1 MCYITQF
8 LRLEL
13 AYITLVNLIYNYRY
27 TSWCPGW
34 CCLGTHTCVDPGCSG
49 NLHIYQVCLLTVPNV
64 IVKNFLYYMSKLSE
78 QGHQVGIVIINAY
91 SHWHSLVL

>member
-64 IVKNFLYYMSKLSE
+64 IVKIFCTICQSLVSKVIKLE
-78 QGHQVGIVIINAY
+78 IIIINAY